1 MTEYTALESAIN
13 LVHVS
18 KRYGDNLAVN
28 GFTAAMAPG
37 DFVVLLG
44 PSGCGKSTILKM
56 IAGLEDVTEGEIYI
70 AGELANYIPPKNRDV
85 AMVFQNYA
93 LYPHM
98 MVSRNLA
105 FPLKMRGVDQA
116 RIRKRV
122 DEVSSLLE
130 LSSLLDRFPDELS
143 GGERQRVALGRA
155 IIRDPVA
162 FLMDEPLSNL
172 DALLRFQ
179 MRDELLKLHKRVGR
193 TTIYVTHDQI
203 EAMAM
208 ADSVIVLKDGRIQQV
223 GNPQDVYDRPANTFV
238 ATFIGSPPMNLLR
251 GRTEIGRHG
260 LMFTWRDHRIPLDNG
275 SIPVATESILGV
287 RAEDAELTQDSGD
300 GVLRGVVGLVEPVGA
315 DKFVR
320 VEIDVDVYWYV
331 RVSSVTDVREGEA
344 IGVRISGD
352 RYHLYDREG
361 NLYSRESGAGV
372 TTPSDS

>member
-1 MTEYTALESAIN
+1 MKEHTVADSAISM
-13 LVHVS
+13 VHVS
-18 KRYGDNLAVN
+18 KRYGDNLAVDD
-28 GFTAAMAPG
+28 FTAAMEPG
-37 DFVVLLG
+37 NFVVLLG
-44 PSGCGKSTILKM
+44 PSGCGKSTVLKM
-56 IAGLEDVTEGEIYI
+56 IAGLEDVTEGEVYI
-70 AGELANYIPPKNRDV
+70 AGQLANYILPKNRDV

-98 MVSRNLA
+98 TVSRNLA
-105 FPLKMRGVDQA
+105 FPLKMRGLDRA
-116 RIRKRV
+116 RVRV
-122 DEVSSLLE
+122 RVEEVASLLE
-130 LSSLLDRFPDELS
+130 LSSLLERFPDELS

-179 MRDELLKLHKRVGR
+179 MRDELLKLHKRVGK

-208 ADSVIVLKDGRIQQV
+208 ADSVIVLKDGRIQQI
-223 GNPQDVYDRPANTFV
+223 GSPQSVYDSPANTFV

-251 GRTEIGRHG
+251 GRTESGRDG
-260 LMFTWRDHRIPLDNG
+260 LIFTWRDHRIPLDNEA
-275 SIPVATESILGV
+275 SPVVATESILGV

-320 VEIDVDVYWYV
+320 VEIDVDAYWYV
-331 RVSSVTDVREGEA
+331 RVSSATAVREGEA
-344 IGVRISGD
+344 IGVRIPAH

-361 NLYSRESGAGV
+361 NLY
-372 TTPSDS
+372 

>member
-1 MTEYTALESAIN
+1 MTDHPALESAIN
-13 LVHVS
+13 MLNVS
-18 KRYGDNLAVN
+18 KRYGDNLAVD
-28 GFTAAMAPG
+28 GFTAAMDTG

-70 AGELANYIPPKNRDV
+70 AGELANYIVPKNRDV

-98 MVSRNLA
+98 TVSKNLA
-105 FPLKMRGVDQA
+105 FPLKMRRVEQSH
-116 RIRKRV
+116 IRGRV
-122 DEVSSLLE
+122 DEVASLLE

-208 ADSVIVLKDGRIQQV
+208 ADSVIVLKEGRIQQV
-223 GNPQDVYDRPANTFV
+223 GSPQDVYDKPANTFV

-251 GRTEIGRHG
+251 GRTEVSTDG
-260 LMFTWRDHRIPLDNG
+260 LIFTWRDHRIPLEDEAR
-275 SIPVATESILGV
+275 SVATESILGV
-287 RAEDAELTQDSGD
+287 RAEDAELTQESGD
-300 GVLRGVVGLVEPVGA
+300 GVLRGIVGLVEPVGA

-320 VEIDVDVYWYV
+320 VEIDGDAYWYV

-344 IGVRISGD
+344 IGVRIPAD
-352 RYHLYDREG
+352 RHHLYDREG
-361 NLYSRESGAGV
+361 NLYRPEHGDDR
-372 TTPSDS
+372 TTPGDG

>member
-1 MTEYTALESAIN
+1 MREQPALESAIN
-13 LVHVS
+13 LVNVS
-18 KRYGDNLAVN
+18 KRYGDNLAVD
-28 GFTAAMAPG
+28 GFTAAIDPG

-44 PSGCGKSTILKM
+44 PSGCGKTTILKM
-56 IAGLEDVTEGEIYI
+56 IAGLEDVTGGEIYI
-70 AGELANYIPPKNRDV
+70 AGELANYILPKNRDV

-98 MVSRNLA
+98 TVSRNLA
-105 FPLKMRGVDQA
+105 FPLKMRRVEKAEIQG
-116 RIRKRV
+116 RV
-122 DEVSSLLE
+122 DRVASLLE
-130 LSSLLDRFPDELS
+130 LSSLLERFPDELS

-208 ADSVIVLKDGRIQQV
+208 ADSVIVLKVGRIQQV
-223 GNPQDVYDRPANTFV
+223 GTPQDVYDTPANTFV

-251 GRTEIGRHG
+251 GRTEVDSDG
-260 LMFTWRDHRIPLDNG
+260 LMFTWRDHHIPLENEAK
-275 SIPVATESILGV
+275 SVATESILGV
-287 RAEDAELTQDSGD
+287 RAEDVELTQDSGD
-300 GVLRGVVGLVEPVGA
+300 GVLRGIVGLVEPVGA

-320 VEIDVDVYWYV
+320 IEIDVDAYWYV

-344 IGVRISGD
+344 IGMRIPAD
-352 RYHLYDREG
+352 RHHLYDREG
-361 NLYSRESGAGV
+361 NLYKRETGAGLTIPV
-372 TTPSDS
+372 DG